1 MTPVDEL
8 QLAQLDYTHPA
19 LRGAR
24 FHAAMHE
31 LRAQGW
37 LAAGPFGYIVLDREA
52 SEFFLRTRAAIF
64 PGLKIAE
71 IFDVRD
77 GPLHEEMVRN
87 ILHVNGP
94 DHTRL
99 RSLLTPALAPRA
111 AERYRPAMREL
122 LDGLSAGL
130 AGGHCEF
137 VKTFAKPY
145 A

>member
-8 QLAQLDYTHPA
+8 QLAQLDYTDPA

-52 SEFFLRTRAAIF
+52 SEVFLRTRAAIF

-99 RSLLTPALAPRA
+99 RSLLNPALSPRA
-111 AERYRPAMREL
+111 SAAPPACTTGRT
-122 LDGLSAGL
+122 GSSASS
-130 AGGHCEF
+130 
-137 VKTFAKPY
+137 TPSP
-145 A
+145 